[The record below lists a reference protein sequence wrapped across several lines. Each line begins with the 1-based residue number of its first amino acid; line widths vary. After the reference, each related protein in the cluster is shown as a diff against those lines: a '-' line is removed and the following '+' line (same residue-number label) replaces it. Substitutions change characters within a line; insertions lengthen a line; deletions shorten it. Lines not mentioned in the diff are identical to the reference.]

1 MGNDSETKDPKTTD
15 ADIKAEEQTVDYSE
29 HHKVNEVAIP
39 NNANEDD
46 GIEVIDEPCEKGNEN
61 ISSSKDHSEK
71 STSEEHSKDDHEDA
85 KDKSGVAIDSDD
97 DQKTPEASKEN
108 GYLEDDIEIITIG
121 DAEPNESNSK
131 EMLGENSSSETNVE
145 E

>member
-15 ADIKAEEQTVDYSE
+15 ADIKVEEQTVDYSE

-46 GIEVIDEPCEKGNEN
+46 GIEVIDEPCENSNEN

-71 STSEEHSKDDHEDA
+71 STSEEHSKDDH
-85 KDKSGVAIDSDD
+85 SDD

-108 GYLEDDIEIITIG
+108 GYLEDD
-121 DAEPNESNSK
+121 
-131 EMLGENSSSETNVE
+131 
-145 E
+145 